1 MDKPSLQFSFQK
13 LEKNS
18 IFAFIG
24 LCLVSFMEKPS
35 LQFSSQK
42 LEKNSIFA
50 FIQYVKESNFHN
62 IAISYLGG
70 GKWKEERE
78 SYFFFLQGNLTKLP
92 CNFFYKIG

>member
-18 IFAFIG
+18 IFAFSG
-24 LCLVSFMEKPS
+24 LFPAPQWTS
-35 LQFSSQK
+35 LLYNFQFQK

-50 FIQYVKESNFHN
+50 FIQYVKELNFHN
-62 IAISYLGG
+62 IAISYLGR

-78 SYFFFLQGNLTKLP
+78 SYFFLSRQS
-92 CNFFYKIG
+92 YKTTL